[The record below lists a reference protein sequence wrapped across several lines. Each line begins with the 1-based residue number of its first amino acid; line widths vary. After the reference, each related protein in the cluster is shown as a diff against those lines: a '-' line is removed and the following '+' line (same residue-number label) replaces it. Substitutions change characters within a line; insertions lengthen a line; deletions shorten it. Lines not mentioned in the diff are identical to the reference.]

1 MSDKMMLVIIFLSLA
16 FLVFKLA
23 VTNRRIDRLF
33 KSLISHEKALVR
45 LMNLYVCDPD
55 KNTKCNK
62 TECYLHGGQC
72 QMTSN
77 KDFERTGE
85 CKDAD
90 DGK

>member
-1 MSDKMMLVIIFLSLA
+1 MSDETILVIIFISLA
-16 FLVFKLA
+16 FLILKLA
-23 VTNRRIDRLF
+23 VTNRRIDQLF
-33 KSLISHEKALVR
+33 KVILSHEDVLIR
-45 LMNLYVCDPD
+45 LMKLYVCDPD
-55 KNTKCNK
+55 KNIKCNK

-77 KDFERTGE
+77 KDFERTSE

>member
-1 MSDKMMLVIIFLSLA
+1 MSDEAILVIIFISLA
-16 FLVFKLA
+16 FLVLKLA
-23 VTNRRIDRLF
+23 VTNRRIDHLF
-33 KSLISHEKALVR
+33 KSLISHEEALVR

-85 CKDAD
+85 CKETD

>member
-1 MSDKMMLVIIFLSLA
+1 MSDKTILIIIFLSLA

-33 KSLISHEKALVR
+33 KSLMSHEEALVR
-45 LMNLYVCDPD
+45 LLNLYVCDPD

-62 TECYLHGGQC
+62 TECYLHGGQR

-77 KDFERTGE
+77 KDFER
-85 CKDAD
+85 D